1 MTAEMESQLV
11 AVENGES
18 SPETVID
25 SAVKLVREVMEIEGA
40 KQHENLGS
48 VTKVSIGKCPKC
60 GGNVYESKKGFYCE
74 HYKDEKPCNFT
85 VWKDDIFFSSR
96 KKSLTVSTF
105 QKLLEK
111 GKVLLKGCYS
121 EKSGRTYDAYIG
133 FNDYVG
139 KDGKQ
144 RVGFK
149 IIEFANSN
157 KDGGKKK

>member
-18 SPETVID
+18 SPEAVID
-25 SAVKLVREVMEIEGA
+25 SAVNLVREVMEIESA
-40 KQHENLGS
+40 KQHENIGA

-60 GGNVYESKKGFYCE
+60 GGNVYEGKKGFYCE
-74 HYKDEKPCNFT
+74 RYMDEKPCNFA

-96 KKSLTVSTF
+96 KKSLTVGTLK
-105 QKLLEK
+105 KLLEK

-121 EKSGRTYDAYIG
+121 EKSGKTYDAYIG